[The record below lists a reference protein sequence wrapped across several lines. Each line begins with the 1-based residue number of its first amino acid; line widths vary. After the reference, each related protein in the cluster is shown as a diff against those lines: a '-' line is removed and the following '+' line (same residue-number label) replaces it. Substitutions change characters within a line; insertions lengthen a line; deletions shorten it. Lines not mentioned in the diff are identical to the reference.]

1 MESDYARHSSIFQ
14 IISLSTDARD
24 TSTAKVGY
32 VIASS
37 GQSLTDTTLLRP
49 SLSICGRRFYHPPR
63 RPFPSLSLS
72 LHHAALSNPREKE
85 NQAFVRT
92 FLGHLSTTSSLST
105 VPSRSPFVRRPCRSI
120 GNLPCSVY
128 PFEGKRRSQWSV
140 LHERETPTRDDG
152 VIEERAR
159 FTPRESDISAWF
171 RWIIGIYV
179 GCGVVFIGW
188 GEIRGLLDDWI
199 HSGQRYFWS
208 LLFVRYKYRL
218 LEGYAILEGLRWLC
232 YVAIF
237 VD

>member
-14 IISLSTDARD
+14 IISLSGGARD

-159 FTPRESDISAWF
+159 SSSWKRYQCLISMDYWYLCWVWSGVYRV
-171 RWIIGIYV
+171 RWNSR
-179 GCGVVFIGW
+179 FARW
-188 GEIRGLLDDWI
+188 LN
-199 HSGQRYFWS
+199 SFWS
-208 LLFVRYKYRL
+208 K
-218 LEGYAILEGLRWLC
+218 
-232 YVAIF
+232 IF
-237 VD
+237 LKSIVCPI